1 MNTEKKP
8 GKFQVIFRFLKGS
21 FYLFVL
27 SLVFSVLF
35 TACNALTPQII
46 RYAVDHILTGVGDS
60 YGRHLLFLA
69 AGAVLVAAILSG
81 VFNYFSKMTLA
92 KGSENFMKNI
102 RDTLFHHI
110 EKLPFAWHVRHQ
122 TGEIIQRCTS
132 DVEVIRNFVCNQMP
146 DVFRIVFLMVL
157 YLGIMFSM
165 NVKLSLVAAAFIP
178 VIVGYSGFFYSKIG
192 DRFMKADEAEGAL
205 SSTVQENLTG
215 VRVVRAFG
223 REKFEID
230 RFD

>member
-81 VFNYFSKMTLA
+81 NLQLFQQDDTG
-92 KGSENFMKNI
+92 KGFRE
-102 RDTLFHHI
+102 FHEEH
-110 EKLPFAWHVRHQ
+110 P
-122 TGEIIQRCTS
+122 
-132 DVEVIRNFVCNQMP
+132 
-146 DVFRIVFLMVL
+146 
-157 YLGIMFSM
+157 
-165 NVKLSLVAAAFIP
+165 
-178 VIVGYSGFFYSKIG
+178 
-192 DRFMKADEAEGAL
+192 
-205 SSTVQENLTG
+205 
-215 VRVVRAFG
+215 
-223 REKFEID
+223 
-230 RFD
+230 

>member
-81 VFNYFSKMTLA
+81 IFNYFSKMTLA

-110 EKLPFAWHVRHQ
+110 EKLPFA
-122 TGEIIQRCTS
+122 CASS
-132 DVEVIRNFVCNQMP
+132 DRRDHP
-146 DVFRIVFLMVL
+146 TL
-157 YLGIMFSM
+157 YLRRGGDP
-165 NVKLSLVAAAFIP
+165 KLRLQPDAGCVPNRFPDGSVPGNHVFHERETLSGGGCFYPGHRGLFRFLLFQDRRP
-178 VIVGYSGFFYSKIG
+178 VH
-192 DRFMKADEAEGAL
+192 EG
-205 SSTVQENLTG
+205 
-215 VRVVRAFG
+215 R
-223 REKFEID
+223 
-230 RFD
+230 

>member
-81 VFNYFSKMTLA
+81 IFNYFSKMTLA

-110 EKLPFAWHVRHQ
+110 EKLPYAWHVRHQ
-122 TGEIIQRCTS
+122 TER
-132 DVEVIRNFVCNQMP
+132 
-146 DVFRIVFLMVL
+146 
-157 YLGIMFSM
+157 
-165 NVKLSLVAAAFIP
+165 
-178 VIVGYSGFFYSKIG
+178 
-192 DRFMKADEAEGAL
+192 
-205 SSTVQENLTG
+205 SSNAVPQTW
-215 VRVVRAFG
+215 R
-223 REKFEID
+223 
-230 RFD
+230 